1 MFNSNCM
8 APLQNIELQLD
19 KQAKLLVSTH
29 FLKGELYLSND
40 LHNHIHQ
47 LFTMTHVEV
56 NPLLPM
62 FVKYWSNKRLTSWNQ
77 EISVDVSIRRA
88 LSQDILWTK
97 LLPRGLCFIVAI
109 CIKKQPLSTTITSPC
124 PREVGQEGEAFN
136 WFNKLNVMSPS
147 QPQTPYQPL
156 LPDKAAMS

>member
-1 MFNSNCM
+1 MFNLNCM
-8 APLQNIELQLD
+8 APLQNMELQLD

-62 FVKYWSNKRLTSWNQ
+62 FVK
-77 EISVDVSIRRA
+77 
-88 LSQDILWTK
+88 
-97 LLPRGLCFIVAI
+97 
-109 CIKKQPLSTTITSPC
+109 
-124 PREVGQEGEAFN
+124 
-136 WFNKLNVMSPS
+136 
-147 QPQTPYQPL
+147 
-156 LPDKAAMS
+156 